1 MSITRLNFNQI
12 KISIDRNACKSSFP
26 PDLSSKILSNRT
38 KKKKRDPI
46 SKDKNRNFSLLDER
60 GALAKE
66 VLSHRSRKKERQKEK
81 HSRRSEKEKGGQV
94 STWYLIPFEKRRK
107 HTSAK
112 ATRTTRSIRA
122 VYRSWPTPPPSSP

>member
-60 GALAKE
+60 GALAK
-66 VLSHRSRKKERQKEK
+66 KEP
-81 HSRRSEKEKGGQV
+81 
-94 STWYLIPFEKRRK
+94 PFEEKRETERETLEK
-107 HTSAK
+107 K
-112 ATRTTRSIRA
+112 
-122 VYRSWPTPPPSSP
+122 